1 VKAARIHRFGPP
13 DVIVLEDV
21 PMPTPAAGEVL
32 VRVAAAGVGPWDAWI
47 RAGKSAVPQPL
58 PLTLGSD
65 IAGTVAALGEG
76 VAGLAVGDA
85 VFGVSNA
92 RFTGGYAEYAAAE
105 AGMLAP
111 MPKTLRFVQAASLPV
126 IAVTAWQMLFEHAMP
141 TRGQRV
147 LVLGATGNVGHSVV
161 QLARQ
166 LGLGI
171 AATALPGEAGAL
183 RRLGVDEVIDAHAAA
198 FERALAPVDAVL
210 DLVGGDVQARSF
222 AVLKPGGALISAV
235 APPDQDAARAHGVR
249 ASFFLVAVNSATLAR
264 IGAMI
269 GAGELAPFV
278 GTALPFAEVRAAHE
292 MLDGARPHPAG
303 KIILDLGRGA
313 DQAGANPPSG

>member
-1 VKAARIHRFGPP
+1 
-13 DVIVLEDV
+13 
-21 PMPTPAAGEVL
+21 
-32 VRVAAAGVGPWDAWI
+32 
-47 RAGKSAVPQPL
+47 
-58 PLTLGSD
+58 
-65 IAGTVAALGEG
+65 
-76 VAGLAVGDA
+76 
-85 VFGVSNA
+85 
-92 RFTGGYAEYAAAE
+92 
-105 AGMLAP
+105 
-111 MPKTLRFVQAASLPV
+111 
-126 IAVTAWQMLFEHAMP
+126 
-141 TRGQRV
+141 
-147 LVLGATGNVGHSVV
+147 V

-235 APPDQDAARAHGVR
+235 APPDQEAARARGVR
-249 ASFFLVAVNSATLAR
+249 ATFFLVAVNSATLAR
-264 IGAMI
+264 IAAMI
-269 GAGELAPFV
+269 DGGELAPFI
-278 GTALPFAEVRAAHE
+278 GTVLPFAEARAAHE